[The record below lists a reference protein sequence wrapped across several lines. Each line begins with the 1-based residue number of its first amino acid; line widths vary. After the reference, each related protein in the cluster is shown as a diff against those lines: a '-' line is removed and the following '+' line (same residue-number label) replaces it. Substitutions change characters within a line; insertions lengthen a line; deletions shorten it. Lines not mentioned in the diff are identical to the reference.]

1 MSIFRVLVSN
11 IQKTCLANSLKASI
25 NLELTKMQPESSL
38 ITYSIINVRCWHHN
52 DRVFR
57 KIRGGGR
64 PLPEGVIKPEG
75 RIYGWRPVYPED
87 GKYTTRPLPIIK
99 LGGRDP
105 ETGRVVVRT
114 IGGGHKK
121 KFRWVDYKREGPED
135 GSTLEERVL
144 LVRYDPCRTAR
155 IALVASGDHKRW
167 IIASEHTKVGD
178 IVKTSAV
185 IPRIPVRPVD
195 GDAYPIGALPISTL
209 IHNFEWSPGSG
220 GCFCRAAGSSAQ
232 YIRKIENKCLVQLP
246 SKRQILLD
254 EKCMAVVGKVSNI
267 NHGSI
272 PIGSPNRLRWLGKRP
287 RSGLWHRKDG
297 YCGRK
302 IHPPKSILDL
312 LAPREKKPE
321 FYNLTFK
328 D

>member
-1 MSIFRVLVSN
+1 MSFFRLFATN
-11 IQKTCLANSLKASI
+11 IPKSCLADSLKAAAT
-25 NLELTKMQPESSL
+25 LDLTKLQSESSL
-38 ITYSIINVRCWHHN
+38 IANVVINVRCWHHN

-64 PLPEGVIKPEG
+64 PVPEGVTPPEPKK
-75 RIYGWRPVYPED
+75 YGWRPVYPED

-121 KFRWVDYKREGPED
+121 KFRWVDFKREGPAD
-135 GSTLEERVL
+135 GSTLEERVM
-144 LVRYDPCRTAR
+144 LVRYDPCRTAH
-155 IALVASGDHKRW
+155 IALVATGDHKRW
-167 IIASEHTKVGD
+167 IIATHNVKAGD
-178 IVKTSAV
+178 IIRTSAV
-185 IPRIPVRPVD
+185 IPRLPVNPVN
-195 GDAYPIGALPISTL
+195 GDAYPIGALPISTV
-209 IHNFEWSPGSG
+209 IHNIEDRPGSG
-220 GCFCRAAGSSAQ
+220 AIFCRAAGASAQ
-232 YIRKIENKCLVQLP
+232 IIKKMDNKCLIQLAD
-246 SKRQILLD
+246 KRQVLLD
-254 EKCMAVVGKVSNI
+254 EKCMVVVGKVSNV

-272 PIGSPNRLRWLGKRP
+272 PVGSPNRLRWLGKRP

-302 IHPPKSILDL
+302 IHPPKSILDM
-312 LAPREKKPE
+312 LAPREEKPE

-328 D
+328 E